1 MTERYENSAQSIPTW
16 WARLDS
22 NQRCILRHGFT
33 DRCNR
38 QLCILTHMT
47 VPAGYGPAPETHG
60 LRPGFLEWNKVHS
73 DVEMR
78 AGFEPAQ

>member
-1 MTERYENSAQSIPTW
+1 
-16 WARLDS
+16 
-22 NQRCILRHGFT
+22 
-33 DRCNR
+33 
-38 QLCILTHMT
+38 MT